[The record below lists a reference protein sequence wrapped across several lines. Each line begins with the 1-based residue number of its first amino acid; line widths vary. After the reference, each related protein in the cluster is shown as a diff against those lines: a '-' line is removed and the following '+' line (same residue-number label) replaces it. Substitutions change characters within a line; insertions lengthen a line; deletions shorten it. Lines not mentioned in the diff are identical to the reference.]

1 MRLLYVVALAVS
13 CSLCPVWTQSSS
25 SCSGAFDFI
34 FVVDSSLSLADHY
47 KDSVVPF
54 VEDVATHFVNPDF
67 RLSIIT
73 FDEYVHLHLPLTPT
87 QDREAIKEGIESMRN
102 VAHGIGTDLPA
113 AIDEALTQISNK
125 SDSVKVVLVV
135 TDGLWTGNIFR
146 GVVELKKLG
155 VLRFIV
161 AIGNVDEEE
170 FLQFVDSLDQTFI
183 GNDFLYLQ
191 QIIDMVIERTCVE
204 VTSIQPSQYCQDRNA
219 TDLQLKGRG
228 FTINLNRNRAQCRF
242 QTDNGP
248 IVTRPVGE
256 ITKYNMTCEDPGI
269 NKTGKYV
276 IQITLDGVTYVTSSV
291 RLVVADCKV
300 PGDDRDGGGGGG
312 GGGKVDAGLAVGL
325 LFAIIGLILLI
336 LLCCF
341 WIFFPLICCRI
352 VGGLPTRTKRGGAR
366 ASGAQAW
373 QEVGGG
379 RCLVLRQRWG
389 WGHQTCYC
397 AVGSR
402 WSNRGRKQ
410 THKSQGC

>member
-1 MRLLYVVALAVS
+1 MQYEQQNSLHTTLQSRYLYSLLELLLFVS
-13 CSLCPVWTQSSS
+13 
-25 SCSGAFDFI
+25 
-34 FVVDSSLSLADHY
+34 
-47 KDSVVPF
+47 
-54 VEDVATHFVNPDF
+54 
-67 RLSIIT
+67 
-73 FDEYVHLHLPLTPT
+73 
-87 QDREAIKEGIESMRN
+87 REAIKEGIESMRN

-269 NKTGKYV
+269 NKTGTYV

-300 PGDDRDGGGGGG
+300 VR
-312 GGGKVDAGLAVGL
+312 AVYY
-325 LFAIIGLILLI
+325 
-336 LLCCF
+336 
-341 WIFFPLICCRI
+341 
-352 VGGLPTRTKRGGAR
+352 
-366 ASGAQAW
+366 
-373 QEVGGG
+373 EV
-379 RCLVLRQRWG
+379 
-389 WGHQTCYC
+389 
-397 AVGSR
+397 
-402 WSNRGRKQ
+402 
-410 THKSQGC
+410 